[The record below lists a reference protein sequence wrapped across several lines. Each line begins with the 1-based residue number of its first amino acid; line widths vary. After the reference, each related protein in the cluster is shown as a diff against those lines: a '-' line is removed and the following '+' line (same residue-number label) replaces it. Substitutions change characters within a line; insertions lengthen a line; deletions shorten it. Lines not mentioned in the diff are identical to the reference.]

1 MEKLVRIVLTQKV
14 ANYRKEETIDNKM
27 TYPLPPLST
36 IIGAIHNACGY
47 TEYHPMN
54 ISIQGTYGGIM
65 KRVYYDS
72 CFLNSLQNDRGV
84 LVKMKNG
91 DMLSNAFEIVAEAKK
106 SQGNDFRKGITI
118 QVHNENLIKEYRD
131 LKDLADKIADDKKEL
146 YNPYIAKIKARKE
159 EVKRLK
165 LVYKEKKNDEKI
177 QQIKEQEKNIIL
189 EEKEAKKKFKEYE
202 EKYSIPIS
210 KFRTLTRGPKYYEL
224 LTDIKLILHIKAQDE
239 VMHDIVNNIDNFTS
253 LGRSEDFVDVKE
265 CSLVQTY
272 DMDELDMDEVE
283 CGNSAYLDARLFINE
298 ENVFPIGAAVRNGV
312 KKYGTR
318 YILNKNYIIENEK
331 RVFHKKSVIYTSNF
345 VIDRDAVDYTTNEIT
360 NTNMP
365 NILIDRISDNK
376 YYVVNLL

>member
-72 CFLNSLQNDRGV
+72 CFLNSPQNDRGV

-91 DMLSNAFEIVAEAKK
+91 DMLSNAFEVVAEAKK
-106 SQGNDFRKGITI
+106 SKGNDFRKGTTI
-118 QVHNENLIKEYRD
+118 QVHNEKLIKEYRD
-131 LKDLADKIADDKKEL
+131 LKDLADKIKDDRKEL
-146 YNPYIAKIKARKE
+146 YNPYIAEIKARKE

-165 LVYKEKKNDEKI
+165 LVYKEKEDDEKI

-189 EEKEAKKKFKEYE
+189 EEMEAKKKFKEYE

-224 LTDIKLILHIKAQDE
+224 LTDIKIILHIKAQDE

-283 CGNSAYLDARLFINE
+283 CDNSAYLDARLFINE
-298 ENVFPIGAAVRNGV
+298 ENVFQIGAAVRNGV

-345 VIDRDAVDYTTNEIT
+345 VIDRDAVDNTTNEIT